1 MFVDKGNC
9 EFTTAGAFLGVS
21 TTYPATPA
29 PAVDRWETRTDMD
42 GVNDAAAPVLVSVG
56 RFIVIFD
63 RCRLGPELRGAV
75 N

>member
-1 MFVDKGNC
+1 MH
-9 EFTTAGAFLGVS
+9 FLGVS
-21 TTYPATPA
+21 TQLTPATLA
-29 PAVDRWETRTDMD
+29 AVDRWETRTDMD